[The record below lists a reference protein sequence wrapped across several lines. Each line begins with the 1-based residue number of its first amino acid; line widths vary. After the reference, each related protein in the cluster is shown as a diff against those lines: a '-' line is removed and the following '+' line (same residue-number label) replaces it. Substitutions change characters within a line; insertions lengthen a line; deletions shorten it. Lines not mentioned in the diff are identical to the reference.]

1 MSEGS
6 GQRRPPQVTWGAA
19 LAVVC
24 GVLLVATA
32 FDGLTGLR
40 SVETRA
46 RLARAIDSAAAGGVD
61 LTVADATQVL
71 HGLLLLA
78 GGAAAVA
85 AVLGGYAYRRHAGA
99 RAGLAVVAVLA
110 LIGSLAADPLL
121 GFLLVLGAG
130 LLWSPPARAWFRP
143 GSTVPTPASGPGHAE
158 GADAAAG
165 PTPFGP
171 PAAGP
176 REMPPPQPRR
186 LGGPE
191 APGPS
196 TGVPAP
202 PPTYGFGTAGGPAP
216 VVAPGPPVPYQ
227 AQAPRPGW
235 SRWRPPAPGSVKAA
249 VALTWTCC
257 LLALAAFLA
266 AAAVLANDRARV
278 IELLQQQPGYARFA
292 DHQDALVAALWFLD
306 GAFTLWTLS
315 AAVLAIFVLRGHDWA
330 RVLLI
335 VSAGGAAVV
344 GLLAFPASVFH
355 VVGSAVVLGLLL
367 SRSATSWFR
376 LPRR

>member
-40 SVETRA
+40 SVDTRE
-46 RLARAIDSAAAGGVD
+46 RLAQAVDGAAAGGVE

-85 AVLGGYAYRRHAGA
+85 AVLGGYAYARHTGA
-99 RAGLAVVAVLA
+99 RAGLAVAAVLA
-110 LIGSLAADPLL
+110 LVGSMAADPLL
-121 GFLLVLGAG
+121 GLLLVLGAG
-130 LLWSPPARAWFRP
+130 LLWSPPAREWFRP
-143 GSTVPTPASGPGHAE
+143 GTLAPAGAERGADRGGDATPPAEAHDPPPEQLPTRPPVAGGPTHGPHSVPE
-158 GADAAAG
+158 GA
-165 PTPFGP
+165 
-171 PAAGP
+171 
-176 REMPPPQPRR
+176 
-186 LGGPE
+186 
-191 APGPS
+191 S
-196 TGVPAP
+196 AP
-202 PPTYGFGTAGGPAP
+202 PPTYGFGTTGGWPGTAPGGPAP
-216 VVAPGPPVPYQ
+216 LAAQPGPWNET
-227 AQAPRPGW
+227 PG
-235 SRWRPPAPGSVKAA
+235 RRRPPAPGTVKAA

-257 LLALAAFLA
+257 GLALVAFIA
-266 AAAVLANDRARV
+266 AAAVLADDRARV
-278 IELLQQQPGYARFA
+278 VDLLRQQPGYDRFA
-292 DHQDALVAALWFLD
+292 DHEDALVAALWFLD
-306 GAFTLWTLS
+306 GAFALWTLS

-330 RVLLI
+330 RVLLL
-335 VSAGGAAVV
+335 VSAGAAAVV

-355 VVGSAVVLGLLL
+355 VVGSGVVLALLL
-367 SRSATSWFR
+367 SRSAVAWFR